1 MADPVV
7 AAAPPAAPSSAD
19 ILFPKAAP
27 AAPAP
32 SAEAAPAGTVAPEP
46 AAAEAPSGEAPVAS
60 APTEPVTGAEA
71 GSLATGTDAD
81 PSPALDAPPSAPL
94 TLDSYTELKVPEGLT
109 VDAGLLTK
117 FKEASLDGA
126 LAPDKAQGLL
136 DLYHTALQTA
146 QSASKTAA
154 EIEVARWTT
163 ETNALPEFTGAT
175 RRTSEVALGRAFD
188 EYGSPELDTFLAT
201 TGVGNNPHLVKY
213 ILKLAL
219 ALDEGRPAPSG
230 TPANPGTSGRLNGA
244 RTPGDI
250 LFHSGGP
257 GSAPIQQ

>member
-1 MADPVV
+1 MAE
-7 AAAPPAAPSSAD
+7 PAVPSPAPSGAD

-46 AAAEAPSGEAPVAS
+46 AAAEAPSGEAPVVL
-60 APTEPVTGAEA
+60 APPGDAATGAEA
-71 GSLATGTDAD
+71 GSLATGTEGDQPAVSTDA
-81 PSPALDAPPSAPL
+81 AQPL

-109 VDAGLLTK
+109 VDPALLTK